1 MSERGAPMRVLFQP
15 FAAAT
20 HVAAQVPL
28 AWALRA
34 AGHEVRVATQPDV
47 VEDITRAGLTAV
59 PVGEPLRVAAKMNP
73 DDADV
78 VEELRDDAWLRV
90 LDPGEIRPE
99 RLTPEHLHGVF
110 AAWTPLVHRN
120 TVPDRMIDDL
130 VAFARDWRPDLV
142 VWDTMTYAGPVAA
155 RASGAAHARLMFGL
169 DLIGLLR
176 ERYRAALDRLPPELR
191 DDPLEEWLGHVLERH
206 GLEGPGCGF
215 DEELV
220 VGQWTLDPVPTSLA
234 LPVSLPRVPVRYVP
248 YNGPASV
255 PGWLDENAGRRRRI
269 CLTLGVSFREVV
281 GEDQAS
287 VGELL
292 EAVADLDVEVVAT
305 LNAEQLDALGPLPPN
320 VRAVDFVPLNELL
333 PSCAAIIHHGGA
345 GTFLTSLAHGVPQ
358 VVVPARMWC
367 NTPRAEQARAAG
379 VALTCPPERLTAGR
393 LRAMVTRVLENPS
406 FARAAARVRT
416 EMLGTP
422 TPAGIVPVLE
432 RLVAAH
438 RSPRPTG
445 T

>member
-1 MSERGAPMRVLFQP
+1 MRVLFQP

-47 VEDITRAGLTAV
+47 AEDIARAGLTAV
-59 PVGEPLRVAAKMNP
+59 PVGDPLHVAAKMNP
-73 DDADV
+73 DDTDLAD
-78 VEELRDDAWLRV
+78 ELRDDAWLRV
-90 LDPGEIRPE
+90 LDPGELRPE

-130 VAFARDWRPDLV
+130 VAYARDWRPDLI
-142 VWDTMTYAGPVAA
+142 VWDTMSYAGPVAA

-169 DLIGLLR
+169 DLVGLLR
-176 ERYRAALDRLPPELR
+176 ERYRDVLDRLPAELR

-206 GLEGPGCGF
+206 GLEGPGRGF

-220 VGQWTLDPVPTSLA
+220 VGQWTVDPVPTSLA
-234 LPVSLPRVPVRYVP
+234 LPLHVPRVPVRYVP
-248 YNGPASV
+248 YNGTAVV
-255 PGWLDENAGRRRRI
+255 PGWLDETPGRRRI

-292 EAVADLDVEVVAT
+292 AAVADLDVEVVAT
-305 LNAEQLDALGPLPPN
+305 LNAEQLAALGPLPPN

-333 PSCAAIIHHGGA
+333 PSCSAIIHHGGA
-345 GTFLTSLAHGVPQ
+345 GTFLTALAHGVPQ

-367 NTPRAEQARAAG
+367 NTPRAERARAAG
-379 VALTCPPERLTAGR
+379 VALTCPPEELTAGR
-393 LRAMVTRVLENPS
+393 LRAMVTRVLDDGS
-406 FARAAARVRT
+406 FARNAARVRA

-422 TPAGIVPVLE
+422 TPGEIVPTLE

-438 RSPRPTG
+438 RSPGRRG
-445 T
+445 AS

>member
-1 MSERGAPMRVLFQP
+1 MRVLFQP

-345 GTFLTSLAHGVPQ
+345 GTFLTALAHGVPQ

>member
-1 MSERGAPMRVLFQP
+1 MRVLFQP

-47 VEDITRAGLTAV
+47 TEAITGAGLMAV
-59 PVGEPLRVAAKMNP
+59 PVGEPLHVAAKMNP
-73 DDADV
+73 DDTGLA
-78 VEELRDDAWLRV
+78 EELRDDAWLRV
-90 LDPGEIRPE
+90 LDPGEVRPE

-120 TVPDRMIDDL
+120 TVPDRTIDDL
-130 VAFARDWRPDLV
+130 VALARDWRPDLV

-155 RASGAAHARLMFGL
+155 RAVGAAHARLMFGL
-169 DLIGLLR
+169 DLVGLLR
-176 ERYRAALDRLPPELR
+176 ERYRAVLDQLPPELR

-206 GLEGPGCGF
+206 SLEGPGQGF

-220 VGQWTLDPVPTSLA
+220 VGQWTIDPVPTSVA
-234 LPVSLPRVPVRYVP
+234 LPVPLPRVPVRYVP
-248 YNGPASV
+248 YNGPARV
-255 PGWLDENAGRRRRI
+255 PDWLDEPAGRRRI

-292 EAVADLDVEVVAT
+292 EAVGDLDVEVVAT
-305 LNAEQLDALGPLPPN
+305 LNAEQLAAIGPLPPN

-345 GTFLTSLAHGVPQ
+345 GTFLTALAHGVPQ
-358 VVVPARMWC
+358 VVVPSRMWC
-367 NTPRAEQARAAG
+367 NTPRAERARSAG
-379 VALTCPPERLTAGR
+379 VALTCPPERLTASR
-393 LRAMVTRVLENPS
+393 LRAMVRRVLDDPS
-406 FARAAARVRT
+406 FARAAARVRG

-422 TPAGIVPVLE
+422 SPAEIVPVLE
-432 RLVAAH
+432 RLVTAH
-438 RSPRPTG
+438 RTGRPG
-445 T
+445 GS

>member
-1 MSERGAPMRVLFQP
+1 MRVLFQP

-47 VEDITRAGLTAV
+47 VEDITGAGLTAV
-59 PVGEPLRVAAKMNP
+59 PVGESLHVAAKMNP
-73 DDADV
+73 TEADLP
-78 VEELRDDAWLRV
+78 EELRDGAWLRV
-90 LDPGEIRPE
+90 LDPGEVRPE

-142 VWDTMTYAGPVAA
+142 VWDTMTYAGPVVA
-155 RASGAAHARLMFGL
+155 RAVGAAHARLMFGL
-169 DLIGLLR
+169 DLVGLLR
-176 ERYRAALDRLPPELR
+176 ERYRAVLDRLPPQLR

-206 GLEGPGCGF
+206 GLEGPGRGF

-248 YNGPASV
+248 YNGRAGAPLR
-255 PGWLDENAGRRRRI
+255 LDEPAGRRRI

-305 LNAEQLDALGPLPPN
+305 LDAGQLDALGPLPPN
-320 VRAVDFVPLNELL
+320 VRAFDFVPLDELL
-333 PSCAAIIHHGGA
+333 PSCAAVIHHGGA
-345 GTFLTSLAHGVPQ
+345 GTFLTALAHGVPQ
-358 VVVPARMWC
+358 VVVPSRMWC
-367 NTPRAEQARAAG
+367 NTPRAERAGAAG
-379 VALTCPPERLTAGR
+379 VALTCPPERLTAAR
-393 LRAMVTRVLENPS
+393 LRTMVTRVLDDPS

-432 RLVAAH
+432 RLTAA
-438 RSPRPTG
+438 RRTG
-445 T
+445 A

>member
-1 MSERGAPMRVLFQP
+1 MRVLFQP
-15 FAAAT
+15 FAAPT

-34 AGHEVRVATQPDV
+34 AGHEVRVAAQPDV
-47 VEDITRAGLTAV
+47 VDDITRAGLTAV
-59 PVGEPLRVAAKMNP
+59 PVGESLHVAAKMNP
-73 DDADV
+73 ADTEQA
-78 VEELRDDAWLRV
+78 EELRDGAWLRV
-90 LDPGEIRPE
+90 LDPGEIGPE
-99 RLTPEHLHGVF
+99 RLTPEHLHGLF

-130 VAFARDWRPDLV
+130 VAYARDWRPDLV

-169 DLIGLLR
+169 DLVGLLR
-176 ERYRAALDRLPPELR
+176 ERYRAVLDRLPPELR
-191 DDPLEEWLGHVLERH
+191 DDPLEEWLGQVLGRH
-206 GLEGPGCGF
+206 GLEGPGRGF

-248 YNGPASV
+248 YNGPAGA
-255 PGWLDENAGRRRRI
+255 PLRLDGPEGRRRI

-292 EAVADLDVEVVAT
+292 EAVAGLDVEVVAT
-305 LNAEQLDALGPLPPN
+305 LDAGQLAALGPLPPN
-320 VRAVDFVPLNELL
+320 VRAFDFVPLDELL

-345 GTFLTSLAHGVPQ
+345 GTFLTALAHGVPQ

-367 NTPRAEQARAAG
+367 NTPRAERARAAG
-379 VALTCPPERLTAGR
+379 VALTCPPERLTAAR
-393 LRAMVTRVLENPS
+393 LRAMVTRVLDDPS
-406 FARAAARVRT
+406 FARAADRVRT

-422 TPAGIVPVLE
+422 TPADIVPVLE
-432 RLVAAH
+432 RLVSAH
-438 RSPRPTG
+438 RSRVPTG
-445 T
+445 A

>member
-1 MSERGAPMRVLFQP
+1 MRVLFQP

-59 PVGEPLRVAAKMNP
+59 PVGEPLHVAAKMNP

-206 GLEGPGCGF
+206 GLEGPGRGF

-292 EAVADLDVEVVAT
+292 EAVADLDVDVVAT
-305 LNAEQLDALGPLPPN
+305 LDAEQLDALGPLPPN

-345 GTFLTSLAHGVPQ
+345 GTFLTALAHGVPQ

>member
-1 MSERGAPMRVLFQP
+1 MRVLFQP

-47 VEDITRAGLTAV
+47 AEDIARAGLTAV
-59 PVGEPLRVAAKMNP
+59 PVGDPLRVAAKMNP
-73 DDADV
+73 DDADLV
-78 VEELRDDAWLRV
+78 DELRDDAWLRV
-90 LDPGEIRPE
+90 LDPGELRPE

-130 VAFARDWRPDLV
+130 VAYARDWRPDLI
-142 VWDTMTYAGPVAA
+142 VWDTMSYAGPVAA
-155 RASGAAHARLMFGL
+155 RASGAAHARLLFGL
-169 DLIGLLR
+169 DLVGLLR
-176 ERYRAALDRLPPELR
+176 ERYRDVLDRLPAELR

-206 GLEGPGCGF
+206 GLKGPGRGF

-220 VGQWTLDPVPTSLA
+220 VGQWTVDPVPTSLA
-234 LPVSLPRVPVRYVP
+234 LPLRVPRVPVRYVP
-248 YNGPASV
+248 YNGAALV
-255 PGWLDENAGRRRRI
+255 PGWLDEPPGRRRI

-292 EAVADLDVEVVAT
+292 AAVADLDVEVVAT
-305 LNAEQLDALGPLPPN
+305 LNAEQLAASGPLPPN

-333 PSCAAIIHHGGA
+333 PSCSAIVHHGGA
-345 GTFLTSLAHGVPQ
+345 GTFLTALAHGVPQ

-367 NTPRAEQARAAG
+367 NTPRAERARTAG
-379 VALTCPPERLTAGR
+379 VALTCPPEELTAGR
-393 LRAMVTRVLENPS
+393 LRAMVRRVLDDGS
-406 FARAAARVRT
+406 FARNAARVRA

-422 TPAGIVPVLE
+422 TPGEIVPDLE

-438 RSPRPTG
+438 RPPRRPG
-445 T
+445 AA

>member
-1 MSERGAPMRVLFQP
+1 MRVLFQP

-34 AGHEVRVATQPDV
+34 AGHEIRVATQPDV
-47 VEDITRAGLTAV
+47 AEDIARAGLTAV
-59 PVGEPLRVAAKMNP
+59 PVGDPLHVAAKMNP
-73 DDADV
+73 DDTDLV
-78 VEELRDDAWLRV
+78 DELRDDAWLRV
-90 LDPGEIRPE
+90 LDPGELRPE

-130 VAFARDWRPDLV
+130 VAYARDWRPDLI
-142 VWDTMTYAGPVAA
+142 VWDTMSYAGPVAA

-169 DLIGLLR
+169 DLVGLLR
-176 ERYRAALDRLPPELR
+176 ERYRDVLDRLPAELR

-206 GLEGPGCGF
+206 GLEGPGRGF

-220 VGQWTLDPVPTSLA
+220 VGQWTVDPVPTSLA
-234 LPVSLPRVPVRYVP
+234 LPLHVPRVPVRYVP
-248 YNGPASV
+248 YNGTAVV
-255 PGWLDENAGRRRRI
+255 PGWLDETPGRRRI

-292 EAVADLDVEVVAT
+292 AAVADLDVEVVAT
-305 LNAEQLDALGPLPPN
+305 LNAEQLAALGPLPPN

-333 PSCAAIIHHGGA
+333 PSCSAIIHHGGA
-345 GTFLTSLAHGVPQ
+345 GTFLTALAHGIPQ

-367 NTPRAEQARAAG
+367 NTPRAKRARAAG
-379 VALTCPPERLTAGR
+379 VALACPPEELTAGR
-393 LRAMVTRVLENPS
+393 LRAMVTRVLDDGS
-406 FARAAARVRT
+406 FARNAARVRA

-422 TPAGIVPVLE
+422 TPGEIVPTLE

-438 RSPRPTG
+438 RSPGRRG
-445 T
+445 AS